1 MQNVFNGG
9 NDDVIDVCD
18 LDVLDE
24 DVEWITIESKRD
36 WIQDWWQYISDY
48 SDGNIDYEDV
58 MRYE

>member
-1 MQNVFNGG
+1 M
-9 NDDVIDVCD
+9 IDVCD

-24 DVEWITIESKRD
+24 DVEWITIESKSD
-36 WIQDWWQYISDY
+36 WMQDWWQYISDY